1 MLRKK
6 STTGTIMGL
15 DIKPT
20 KNNARKLA
28 TDLSQMQASVFR
40 QARVE
45 HFLDH
50 ESGAGHPKFELMK
63 FGVALEQAVTN
74 DLKKAM
80 NAVLIEPVCK
90 SLEALQQ
97 IEASDRKKIVL
108 EILDQNRRK
117 LPKIE
122 LIEFYIDVIDALYIN
137 KCDALA
143 MHVRQGIIDA
153 MKIEDGIDYAN
164 EDAHALAARCY
175 LQRELQNT
183 KRWVETWDNF
193 VFPSYAQAKAVYL
206 QYIDKK
212 TVKFVPSAQHLMT
225 LTFSRLDKAD
235 IDCGEQRGA
244 IKAIEAQEDHEE
256 KQETQDLPKLSEL
269 RKQKTDLAVT
279 LLEDLTSRKD
289 DICRDLFLITK
300 VITDCLPAQDALNFL
315 ELWKIFGESVKVNL
329 EPPKKSMHVILDELL
344 KIKGVK
350 ERLQFALGGKSAMP
364 NPMPRLFSLS
374 STGRLRAPASQ
385 RKGFTSDDDTSE
397 TFQSHKSGAPGT
409 ELSEDVTSPRTEG
422 LLSPRTEDSA
432 LSPRTEA
439 EESEGEFSPRV
450 LGSTPKGESALS
462 PRASMLFR
470 AVTASGSPR
479 KDGSPLNGSPRKDG
493 SPRDGSPRKDGSPRA
508 KVDRPL
514 SMSSK

>member
-20 KNNARKLA
+20 KSNARKLA
-28 TDLSQMQASVFR
+28 ADLSQMQASVFR

-50 ESGAGHPKFELMK
+50 EAGAGHPKFELMK

-90 SLEALQQ
+90 SLESLEQ
-97 IEASDRKKIVL
+97 IEASDRKKLVL
-108 EILDQNRRK
+108 DILDKNRRK

-122 LIEFYIDVIDALYIN
+122 LIEFYIDVIEALYIN

-143 MHVRQGIIDA
+143 MHVRQGIIAA
-153 MKIEDGIDYAN
+153 MKIEDGLDYAN
-164 EDAHALAARCY
+164 EDTQTLAARCY

-193 VFPSYAQAKAVYL
+193 EFPKYAQAKAVYL
-206 QYIDKK
+206 EYIDKK
-212 TVKFVPSAQHLMT
+212 TVKFVPSAQNLMT
-225 LTFSRLDKAD
+225 ITFSRLDKAD
-235 IDCGEQRGA
+235 IDCSEQRDA
-244 IKAIEAQEDHEE
+244 IKAIEVQEDLEE
-256 KQETQDLPKLSEL
+256 KQETQDLQKLTAL

-300 VITDCLPAQDALNFL
+300 AITDCLPPQDELNFL
-315 ELWKIFGESVKVNL
+315 ELWKIFAESVKVNL
-329 EPPKKSMHVILDELL
+329 EQPAKSMHVILDELL

-350 ERLQFALGGKSAMP
+350 ERLKYALGGKSAMP
-364 NPMPRLFSLS
+364 GPTPRLFSLS
-374 STGRLRAPASQ
+374 SRLPLPKAS

-397 TFQSHKSGAPGT
+397 TFNKSGAPGT
-409 ELSEDVTSPRTEG
+409 EQSEDVTSPRTEG
-422 LLSPRTEDSA
+422 AA
-432 LSPRTEA
+432 LSPRTDSAMSPRA
-439 EESEGEFSPRV
+439 EESDDVNSPR
-450 LGSTPKGESALS
+450 SEFATTPKGERVLS
-462 PRASMLFR
+462 PRTAAVLFR
-470 AVTASGSPR
+470 ARAAS
-479 KDGSPLNGSPRKDG
+479 NASPRKDG
-493 SPRDGSPRKDGSPRA
+493 SPRTDGSPRKDGSPRTDGSPR
-508 KVDRPL
+508 KIVTRPL